1 MLWIGLYIPELPLQL
16 AERGTGENYPL
27 VISAGPENR
36 PIVHIANQIAID
48 AGIKQGM
55 TIAAS
60 RALVNDLRIVTRVI
74 DAEKDAIHNFA
85 AWACQFTPSVS
96 LQGNEGVLLEVHSTL
111 TMHGGLAALL
121 GKLRKGCQ
129 DIGYHVFGGVA
140 PTPLAA
146 WIFAKAKFHGYS
158 VRTCQDMAAI
168 ESRIADLPL
177 ALLDWPYDT
186 LSKLSAL
193 GIVRF
198 SECLRLPA
206 DGFSRRFSE
215 KRWAD
220 LMRILGRLPDPR
232 LYFSVP
238 ESYRAR
244 ADFGFEVNDAMAL
257 LFPLRRLLSEMEGFL
272 RARGAGVLNC
282 RLVLE
287 HSHKVASTPVVIGV
301 AQPERKADRLLN
313 LAREHLSR
321 LALPATVLALSV
333 EVDQIHNFKEVNG
346 SWLPDPEEQCD
357 GWYQL
362 LDKLVARLGSENVY
376 RMQVVDE
383 FRPEMAWKSI
393 SANAPWKSYRPKDIG
408 MPRPML
414 LLPVPRRLLV
424 DSDVPLCHG
433 KINILAGP
441 ERIECGWWDGQP
453 ICRDYFVG
461 RNPHGETMWLYQD
474 HRDLTNWHLH
484 GYFS

>member
-1 MLWIGLYIPELPLQL
+1 MLWIALYIPELSLQL
-16 AERGTGENYPL
+16 AQRGAGEDYPL
-27 VISAGPENR
+27 VISTGPDNR
-36 PIVHIANQIAID
+36 PVVLTANQAAID

-55 TIAAS
+55 AIAAS
-60 RALVNDLRIVTRVI
+60 RALVNDLRIISRLV

-96 LQGNEGVLLEVHSTL
+96 LQGDEGVLLEVRSTL
-111 TMHGGLAALL
+111 NLHGGLAAFL
-121 GKLRKGCQ
+121 GKLRRGYQ
-129 DIGYHVFGGVA
+129 DLGYHVFGGVA

-158 VRTCQDMAAI
+158 VRTCQDTAGI
-168 ESRIADLPL
+168 EPRIADLPL

-198 SECLRLPA
+198 ADCLQLPS
-206 DGFSRRFSE
+206 DGFSKRFSE
-215 KRWAD
+215 ERWGD

-282 RLVLE
+282 RLILE
-287 HSHKVASTPVVIGV
+287 HSGKIASTPVVIGV
-301 AQPERKADRLLN
+301 AHPERKADRLLS

-333 EVDQIHNFKEVNG
+333 EVDQIHNFKEVSG
-346 SWLPDPEEQCD
+346 SWLPDPKEQSD

-376 RMQVVDE
+376 RLQAVDD
-383 FRPEMAWKSI
+383 FRPEMAWKSV
-393 SANAPWKSYRPKDIG
+393 SANVPWKSYRPKDIG
-408 MPRPML
+408 MARPML
-414 LLPVPRRLLV
+414 LLPVPRKLLV
-424 DSDVPLCHG
+424 DNGTPLCHG
-433 KINILAGP
+433 KINILTGP
-441 ERIECGWWDGQP
+441 ERIECGWWDGKP

-461 RNPHGETMWLYQD
+461 RNTHGETMWLYQD
-474 HRDLTNWHLH
+474 HRDPASWHLH